1 MRRIRIRAGRA
12 ASGSRITA
20 RRPGA
25 SPTVRELVL
34 QAALLHDLGKLAIS
48 PEILSSAGPLEPHE
62 WDIIRTHPD
71 RGADTGPDGLTI

>member
-1 MRRIRIRAGRA
+1 
-12 ASGSRITA
+12 
-20 RRPGA
+20 
-25 SPTVRELVL
+25 VRELVL